1 MNEFDGRSSS
11 LEDFEFDASVDS
23 TVTAWSKAA
32 MPRRRAFGT
41 KGKGRSARS
50 FRMNKS
56 RESPSEESGFL
67 GGDSMSPQEK
77 NLFSR
82 DNVVEEHSATEFNP
96 NAMPRKPPPKL
107 TRSASMALP
116 KTLTRHSRS
125 ASLSLFSPQ
134 HGARDSSD
142 TTTSTD
148 EDQAQQRVLQP
159 WAENT
164 NPNHLEEYLEA
175 ELKSGGSRKKQF
187 RRSSIHGGSTT
198 PLSDLMSIAQ
208 VKADLGT
215 PTWLNPDKTSPAKGL
230 DFGDL
235 TDYGMGSGLTS
246 SPARSV
252 ASSRKRGVNGSPFS
266 DIDDWSSTGGLSASH
281 NSSSSLSA
289 RRSRSRIF
297 SLVPG
302 VSLPFAPSMKVAAG
316 NGAGGKSNED
326 LRTMDVESDGH
337 ASDSDGSNAG
347 VSPDTSFESARG
359 QPSFLIPW
367 GKQQSDESESSGDD
381 IFETMSSYPDLKF
394 LIKTLRRE
402 SEGRCAMGNSWNVA
416 PPAQWTSSRRGA
428 FFQWSTRHLGF
439 DVRATGGAFNYL
451 QISRTRGA
459 EVLSKLEEALVSYK
473 QKEVDKQKQKSPDLL
488 LDAFSFM
495 DTSCSARKPP
505 AEKRYVGGYW
515 CTWFLSLE
523 FATHASSTYY
533 FLYVTVYAWNPLEI
547 KCTISLMLTW
557 TTERQL

>member
-1 MNEFDGRSSS
+1 MNMNDHSSSHSSS
-11 LEDFEFDASVDS
+11 LEDYEFDVSEAA

-50 FRMNKS
+50 FRTKKPQMS
-56 RESPSEESGFL
+56 RGSPSEESGFL
-67 GGDSMSPQEK
+67 GGDSMSPEK

-82 DNVVEEHSATEFNP
+82 DNVVAEECATDFPSNGM
-96 NAMPRKPPPKL
+96 ARRAAPKL
-107 TRSASMALP
+107 TRSNTITGNAPSLP
-116 KTLTRHSRS
+116 KPSKRLNRS
-125 ASLSLFSPQ
+125 ASLSLFSS
-134 HGARDSSD
+134 GARDSSD
-142 TTTSTD
+142 ATSTD
-148 EDQAQQRVLQP
+148 EDQQLKP
-159 WAENT
+159 WSENA
-164 NPNHLEEYLEA
+164 NPNHFEDLLEA

-187 RRSSIHGGSTT
+187 RRSSIHGSTT

-215 PTWLNPDKTSPAKGL
+215 PTWLNPDKTSPSKGL

-235 TDYGMGSGLTS
+235 TDCGIAS

-266 DIDDWSSTGGLSASH
+266 DIDDWSSTGGLSASI

-289 RRSRSRIF
+289 RRSRSRIY
-297 SLVPG
+297 SLVAAPG
-302 VSLPFAPSMKVAAG
+302 MPLPFAPMMKSG
-316 NGAGGKSNED
+316 RSHEE

-337 ASDSDGSNAG
+337 ASDSDSNAG
-347 VSPDTSFESARG
+347 ISPETSFESASG
-359 QPSFLIPW
+359 HPSFLIPW
-367 GKQQSDESESSGDD
+367 GKQVSDESAGSGDD
-381 IFETMSSYPDLKF
+381 IFDTMSSYQDLKF

-416 PPAQWTSSRRGA
+416 PPAGWTSSRRGA

-473 QKEVDKQKQKSPDLL
+473 QKEVDKQKQNDPVLAQ
-488 LDAFSFM
+488 DAFSFM
-495 DTSCSARKPP
+495 DTSCSARKPT
-505 AEKRYVGGYW
+505 AEKRYVG
-515 CTWFLSLE
+515 
-523 FATHASSTYY
+523 
-533 FLYVTVYAWNPLEI
+533 
-547 KCTISLMLTW
+547 
-557 TTERQL
+557 